1 MTAAAAAMDDVINDF
16 CFRVMP
22 LAATTVVVFVVVVVV
37 VPFDFL
43 LFLASNLNRNL
54 VSGLI
59 KNVAQAMP
67 QL

>member
-22 LAATTVVVFVVVVVV
+22 LAATTVVVVVVVV

-43 LFLASNLNRNL
+43 LFLATNLNRNL

>member
-22 LAATTVVVFVVVVVV
+22 LAATTVVVVVV

>member
-22 LAATTVVVFVVVVVV
+22 LAATTVVVVVVVV

-43 LFLASNLNRNL
+43 LFLAERER
-54 VSGLI
+54 V
-59 KNVAQAMP
+59 KRQ
-67 QL
+67 Q

>member
-22 LAATTVVVFVVVVVV
+22 LAATTVVVVVVVV